1 MKQKIKQ
8 LIENFIQNTN
18 NIATL
23 NSRTL
28 FVRENMEEI
37 KKLTDFLPENSK
49 VNERLYLIYNEIFTL
64 EEIKCPMCNN
74 NKKFYTF
81 TSGYNLCCSRSCA
94 TKYQQNFLISKE
106 QKEIIYKKRTENNRK
121 KPKEVLRAEADKRIK
136 TTIERYG
143 ENAFSLISKKGHQTK
158 LKNGNNHYDRVHI
171 KKLTVLDENVLNNY
185 QRVHLKHLSNIDENG
200 NNYYERRNLKNYET
214 GVWTK
219 PEDKTLLEQY
229 KIKVYKF
236 MYKFKE
242 EIKQLKNFELRG
254 RTSENGYHLDHK
266 FSIKEG
272 FNQKIDP
279 EIIGHI
285 CNLEM
290 IPGEI
295 NQSKNRKCSIEL
307 NSLIN
312 DINNYNTEKCIN

>member
-158 LKNGNNHYDRVHI
+158 LKNGNYVAPWTILKNNNPIKWKEMHFKAAETMKNDIDENGNNHYDRVHI
-171 KKLTVLDENVLNNY
+171 KKLTVLDENGLN
-185 QRVHLKHLSNIDENG
+185 KS
-200 NNYYERRNLKNYET
+200 KST
-214 GVWTK
+214 S
-219 PEDKTLLEQY
+219 KTL
-229 KIKVYKF
+229 K
-236 MYKFKE
+236 
-242 EIKQLKNFELRG
+242 
-254 RTSENGYHLDHK
+254 
-266 FSIKEG
+266 
-272 FNQKIDP
+272 
-279 EIIGHI
+279 
-285 CNLEM
+285 
-290 IPGEI
+290 
-295 NQSKNRKCSIEL
+295 
-307 NSLIN
+307 
-312 DINNYNTEKCIN
+312 